1 MPSVSEYVDNEF
13 VRLNDK
19 RKTMD
24 DAISAQ
30 KRVIMLNESYRK
42 RFSRYTQ
49 MVMVIS
55 IVFIIYLGVFA
66 LRKSFPMIPEVATD
80 VLLAVVFFI
89 GVVYCI
95 NIIMELMSRNIVNY
109 DELELPPFTDIEKKT
124 EIDPNSPST
133 K

>member
-49 MVMVIS
+49 MVMIIS

-109 DELELPPFTDIEKKT
+109 DELEIPPFTEIETKT
-124 EIDPNSPST
+124 EIDPNAPST